1 MEIDNE
7 TKNAGTIYELA
18 FLLRTGETDAA
29 LEEFLKKS
37 GATIVAKGPINQIQL
52 TYTIK
57 KQPSAMFGFYHLTFK
72 EGTSPTHLSEE
83 LDLKE
88 YLLRHLFVKV
98 PKTTGRAAAKERAA
112 SARKNRDAATS
123 AGGGQAGTT
132 STPRLDNLSNEK
144 LEQTLEEILK

>member
-1 MEIDNE
+1 METAHE
-7 TKNAGTIYELA
+7 TKNAGTVYELA

-29 LEEFLKKS
+29 LEEFIKKS

-72 EGTSPTHLSEE
+72 EGTSPTHLSHE

-88 YLLRHLFVKV
+88 YMLRHLFVKL
-98 PKTTGRAAAKERAA
+98 PKTSGRAAAKERAA
-112 SARKNRDAATS
+112 GDRKSREAATAAASSS
-123 AGGGQAGTT
+123 A
-132 STPRLDNLSNEK
+132 TPRLDNLSNEK

>member
-1 MEIDNE
+1 METAHD
-7 TKNAGTIYELA
+7 TKNQGTVYELA

-29 LEEFLKKS
+29 LQEFLKKA
-37 GATIVAKGPINQIQL
+37 GATIVSKGAQNNIQL

-57 KQPSAMFGFYHLTFK
+57 KQPSATFGFYHLTFS
-72 EGTSPTHLSEE
+72 EGVSPTTLSHE

-88 YLLRHLFVKV
+88 YLLRHLFVKL

-112 SARKNRDAATS
+112 AERKNRTSESAAAAT
-123 AGGGQAGTT
+123 
-132 STPRLDNLSNEK
+132 TPSRLDTLSNEK

>member
-1 MEIDNE
+1 METAHE
-7 TKNAGTIYELA
+7 TNNSGTVYELA

-29 LEEFLKKS
+29 LSDFLTKA
-37 GATIVAKGPINQIQL
+37 GATIVAKGPQNNIQL

-57 KQPSAMFGFYHLTFK
+57 KQPSATFGFYHLTFA
-72 EGTSPTHLSEE
+72 EGVNPTKLSHE

-112 SARKNRDAATS
+112 AERKGRPSADQAAAAPTS
-123 AGGGQAGTT
+123 
-132 STPRLDNLSNEK
+132 PRLDSLSNEK
-144 LEQTLEEILK
+144 LEQALGEILK

>member
-1 MEIDNE
+1 METAQA
-7 TKNAGTIYELA
+7 TKTEGIIYELA

-29 LEEFLKKS
+29 LEEFMKKS
-37 GATIVAKGPINQIQL
+37 GATIVAKSPITPVQL

-72 EGTSPTHLSEE
+72 EGTSPTHLSHE

-98 PKTTGRAAAKERAA
+98 PKRTGRAAAKERAA
-112 SARKNRDAATS
+112 SDRKTRDAAVTTS
-123 AGGGQAGTT
+123 ASATSS

>member
-1 MEIDNE
+1 METANE
-7 TKNAGTIYELA
+7 TKTAGTVYELA

-29 LEEFLKKS
+29 LEEFIKKS
-37 GATIVAKGPINQIQL
+37 GATIVAKGAINQIQL

-72 EGTSPTHLSEE
+72 EGTSPTHLSHE

-88 YLLRHLFVKV
+88 YMLRHLFVKL
-98 PKTTGRAAAKERAA
+98 PKTSGRAAAKERAA
-112 SARKNRDAATS
+112 GDRKSREAATAS
-123 AGGGQAGTT
+123 ASAA
-132 STPRLDNLSNEK
+132 TPRLDNLSNEK

>member
-1 MEIDNE
+1 MESTQE
-7 TKNAGTIYELA
+7 AKTASTIYELA
-18 FLLRTGETDAA
+18 FLLRTGETDGA

-37 GATIVAKGPINQIQL
+37 GATIVAKGAISPIQL

-72 EGTSPTHLSEE
+72 EGTSPTHLSHE

-112 SARKNRDAATS
+112 ENRKGREAAPS
-123 AGGGQAGTT
+123 AGAPSTA
-132 STPRLDNLSNEK
+132 TPRLDNLSNEK

>member
-1 MEIDNE
+1 METAHD
-7 TKNAGTIYELA
+7 TKNSGTIYELA

-29 LEEFLKKS
+29 LEEFLKKA
-37 GATIVAKGPINQIQL
+37 GATIVSKGSQNNIQL

-57 KQPSAMFGFYHLTFK
+57 KQPSATFGFYHLTFA
-72 EGTSPTHLSEE
+72 EGTNPTKLSHE

-88 YLLRHLFVKV
+88 YLLRHLFVKL

-112 SARKNRDAATS
+112 AERKNRTSEPASPAATPS
-123 AGGGQAGTT
+123 
-132 STPRLDNLSNEK
+132 RLDTLSNEK

>member
-1 MEIDNE
+1 METAHE
-7 TKNAGTIYELA
+7 TKTAGTVYELA

-29 LEEFLKKS
+29 LEEFIKKA
-37 GATIVAKGPINQIQL
+37 GATIVAKGAINQIQL

-72 EGTSPTHLSEE
+72 EGTSPTHLSHE

-88 YLLRHLFVKV
+88 YMLRHLFVKL
-98 PKTTGRAAAKERAA
+98 PKTSGRAAAKERAA
-112 SARKNRDAATS
+112 GDRKSREAATAGAS
-123 AGGGQAGTT
+123 ASAATA
-132 STPRLDNLSNEK
+132 TPRLDNLSNEK